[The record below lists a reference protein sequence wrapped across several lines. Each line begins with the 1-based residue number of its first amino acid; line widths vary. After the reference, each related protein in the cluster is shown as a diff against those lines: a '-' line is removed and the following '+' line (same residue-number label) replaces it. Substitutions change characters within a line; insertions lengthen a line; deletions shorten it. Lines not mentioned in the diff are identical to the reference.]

1 MKERMAIIV
10 FLLTFSF
17 SPLIFAEKIVLN
29 SGTTVE
35 GKIIEK
41 TEEGITVDVEGIATS
56 YPYKEIA
63 KIDDSS
69 IGMFNISTPEAE
81 EAQKNLD
88 LGISQFE
95 KGEYR
100 QAIVNYTKAIEIVP
114 DLPQAYFD
122 RGLAYFRD
130 GNLDEAIDDY
140 SKAIEIDPNYSEVYA
155 NRGSAYYF
163 KNELNKALVDF
174 NSAIKIEPKNA
185 LLYGQH
191 SGVLIEMGK
200 YEEAIADLN
209 KALELDPNLG
219 EVYVNLAV
227 VNFKIN
233 DFAKS
238 WANVNKAKELGAD
251 KFFDPVFLE
260 NLKKASGREK

>member
-1 MKERMAIIV
+1 MKKEIIAVV
-10 FLLTFSF
+10 FLLTVSF
-17 SPLIFAEKIVLN
+17 PHLIFAEKIVLN

-41 TEEGITVDVEGIATS
+41 NEEGVTVDVEGTAST

-69 IGMFNISTPEAE
+69 IGMFNISTPEAQ

-100 QAIVNYTKAIEIVP
+100 QAIVNYTKAIDIVP

-130 GNLDEAIDDY
+130 GNLDEAIADY
-140 SKAIEIDPNYSEVYA
+140 SKAIEINPNYSEAFA

-163 KNELNKALVDF
+163 KNDLNKALVDF

-219 EVYVNLAV
+219 EAYVNLAV
-227 VNFKIN
+227 VK
-233 DFAKS
+233 DRKS
-238 WANVNKAKELGAD
+238 
-251 KFFDPVFLE
+251 
-260 NLKKASGREK
+260 